1 MRLHICASASAWSS
15 GNSIV
20 TFAISLLHSAQ
31 DPACDLVQFF
41 RRLAQPVRCPEHRV
55 GDSFVDLVRHRLA
68 AGENKR
74 QHLLRD
80 ADARR
85 HLRLTTALAVE
96 GGGGG
101 LDAGDTR
108 VGLAGGHAACPE
120 NPIAGFEWTSYMPT
134 SASGAT
140 IWMRWVPSSR
150 KSLA

>member
-41 RRLAQPVRCPEHRV
+41 RRLAQPVRFPEQRV
-55 GDSFVDLVRHRLA
+55 GDRFLDLVRHRLA

-108 VGLAGGHAACPE
+108 VGLAGRPAPGPE
-120 NPIAGFEWTSYMPT
+120 EPTPRVEWTSFLPT
-134 SASGAT
+134 NASRT
-140 IWMRWVPSSR
+140 TN
-150 KSLA
+150 LL